1 MVTPRRE
8 AVNTVG
14 FIDNYCQQ
22 YYSIFEDVRQFE
34 AFKYLHLGMLSEI
47 PKKSLPKIAKTV
59 GLKSGQSL
67 HHFLRDAQWDT
78 KKLREMRLWLTKI
91 LIGEREIILC
101 VDETGDKK
109 KGKATEYVTRQ
120 YIGNL
125 GKTENGI
132 VSANAYGVVD
142 GITDPLIFQIF
153 KPKNRLKPGD
163 KYKTKPQIAID
174 MIQELKEWG
183 FKIKLVLADS
193 LYGES

>member
-14 FIDNYCQQ
+14 FIDNYCQH
-22 YYSIFEDVRQFE
+22 YYSIFEDVRHFE

-47 PKKSLPKIAKTV
+47 PQKSLPKIAKTV
-59 GLKSGQSL
+59 GLKSSQSL
-67 HHFLRDAQWDT
+67 HHFLRDALWDT
-78 KKLREMRLWLTKI
+78 KKSREMRLEFTKI

-142 GITDPLIFQIF
+142 GITYPLIFQIF